1 MAPATDYDE
10 KFFAVRYQPR
20 ENGNYKCGICLVEFY
35 YKHSDRT
42 QTLLIHDPSKLFE
55 CDVCFISL
63 TTKLRLIRHKA
74 LGYSIQFNTN
84 ETARNTLAEWPAPFK
99 CPQNGGLSAGL
110 TGKVEINRNRFMFLA
125 RVMLEVG
132 MALGGIGS
140 LARPTVSTEQACQAV
155 AILHPE

>member
-74 LGYSIQFNTN
+74 LGYSIQVIKSDQF
-84 ETARNTLAEWPAPFK
+84 PAPR
-99 CPQNGGLSAGL
+99 S
-110 TGKVEINRNRFMFLA
+110 TRA
-125 RVMLEVG
+125 REKFPRDTQQG
-132 MALGGIGS
+132 EATTDCHHPAS
-140 LARPTVSTEQACQAV
+140 LIRTRHRPTSVLRTV
-155 AILHPE
+155 D